1 MNIKSGK
8 VIMTTISENKSNTAT
23 VNIQPAPRRN
33 AAMKNSSFAITFLAI
48 TAFAVGC
55 KPADDNSTP
64 QQQLEKVKTETK
76 ADAQQMKDFTYAQ
89 KADFVARMQ
98 GQLDAL
104 NKDIDTL
111 SAKIENSSDAIKADA
126 KPKLQA
132 LRDHAAA
139 MNQQLADAKNA
150 TESTWDSVK
159 AGSSKAYDALKDDFQ
174 QARQWVSDKI
184 AP

>member
-1 MNIKSGK
+1 MQLHRPARRIAAVK
-8 VIMTTISENKSNTAT
+8 NT
-23 VNIQPAPRRN
+23 
-33 AAMKNSSFAITFLAI
+33 SLAITFLAI

-55 KPADDNSTP
+55 KPADENSTP
-64 QQQLEKVKTETK
+64 QQQLDKVKTETK
-76 ADAQQMKDFTYAQ
+76 ADAQEMKNYAFAQ
-89 KADFVARMQ
+89 KADFVAMMQ

-111 SAKIENSSDAIKADA
+111 SVKIENSSDAVKADA

-132 LRDHAAA
+132 LRDHAAQ
-139 MNQQLADAKNA
+139 MNQQLAEAKNA

-159 AGSSKAYDALKDDFQ
+159 ASSAKAYDGLKDDFQ